1 MPISHLSGRARY
13 TINLEVS
20 ALCLKRF
27 WAKIVV
33 KCRSFQSFSFLR
45 SSASF
50 EIRTPLTNAS
60 SSCPICNDLRI
71 YLRIEQVSLSCSPD
85 SRPCFKTWIPPSH
98 LQFLHLLAKESV
110 PLETGNRTYRRAKR
124 SWWPKNITLH
134 RVGLLSCLLPYV
146 PIGSKTQHGF
156 M

>member
-1 MPISHLSGRARY
+1 MQSRPDSRNNGQGHRINFVKWAITTMPLLARACSLLTFSPRCRSGAALMPISHLSGRARY

-71 YLRIEQVSLSCSPD
+71 YLRIEQVSLSRVLQTPALAS
-85 SRPCFKTWIPPSH
+85 KHGYLPPICH
-98 LQFLHLLAKESV
+98 
-110 PLETGNRTYRRAKR
+110 
-124 SWWPKNITLH
+124 
-134 RVGLLSCLLPYV
+134 SC
-146 PIGSKTQHGF
+146 IF
-156 M
+156 